1 MPFDMA
7 LRSTRHLGEFFAS
20 TVRNPRAWGQF
31 VNVDKQLTDT
41 SPLKELI
48 RSNVD
53 INALRYGGKGICV
66 ALTRLRPA
74 EAMKSIAT
82 GESC

>member
-1 MPFDMA
+1 MRSVPLVTRV
-7 LRSTRHLGEFFAS
+7 LRLHRWELEAYQD
-20 TVRNPRAWGQF
+20 VGQF